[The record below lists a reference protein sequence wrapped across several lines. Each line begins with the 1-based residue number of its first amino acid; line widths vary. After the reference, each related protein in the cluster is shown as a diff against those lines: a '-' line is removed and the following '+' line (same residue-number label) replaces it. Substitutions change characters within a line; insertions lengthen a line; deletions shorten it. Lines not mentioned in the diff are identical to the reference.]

1 MGQIRFIHHL
11 AGLIYGPGESTL
23 KAFRE
28 IPDTMIKLR
37 HALVLGSF
45 FAASGLVFTGC
56 QSGAPALTR
65 GATASDSIQSAA
77 DNILTARGQ
86 INRTLAAL
94 RNLTDRPA
102 DIAAQYKVV
111 QKEIAA
117 LQATSAQI
125 AASADAMRTKG
136 DAYLADWAKQI
147 ATIADKDLRSA
158 AFDRRAEVATKLQG
172 IFQSYQAVKSDFG
185 PFKTSLADIQKS
197 LGTDL
202 SLKGLETVKP
212 FVAKAT
218 AASEPLKASLDKL
231 AGEFRAV
238 GLSLQPGAQ

>member
-1 MGQIRFIHHL
+1 MLGVSR
-11 AGLIYGPGESTL
+11 
-23 KAFRE
+23 K
-28 IPDTMIKLR
+28 IPDIMSKLS
-37 HALVLGSF
+37 HILLLGSV
-45 FAASGLVFTGC
+45 FAIAGFVLTGC

-65 GATASDSIQSAA
+65 GASASDSIQSAA
-77 DNILTARGQ
+77 DNILTARSQ

-94 RNLTDRPA
+94 RNLTERPA
-102 DIAAQYKVV
+102 DIPAQYKVV
-111 QKEIAA
+111 QQEIAA
-117 LQATSAQI
+117 LQATSAKI
-125 AASADAMRTKG
+125 AASADSMRTKG

-147 ATIADKDLRSA
+147 AKINDKDLRSA
-158 AFDRRAEVATKLQG
+158 AFERRAEVATNLQG
-172 IFQSYQAVKSDFG
+172 IFRSYQAVKSDFG

-218 AASEPLKASLDKL
+218 AASEPLKASLDRL
-231 AGEFRAV
+231 SGEFRSV